1 MSAIAT
7 VNDPVVRRHV
17 DRWTELV
24 ARRIHAHDAG
34 RPVWDL
40 KRFLCELWEEYP
52 DYPPSGAVD
61 LADVFEAAVTAA
73 RGNAAR
79 FRQALGRR
87 LT

>member
-24 ARRIHAHDAG
+24 ATRIHAHDAG

-40 KRFLCELWEEYP
+40 KRFLCEL
-52 DYPPSGAVD
+52 
-61 LADVFEAAVTAA
+61 
-73 RGNAAR
+73 
-79 FRQALGRR
+79 
-87 LT
+87 